1 MTTIHHVCF
10 SSFHLHMQ
18 QGFTTN
24 PPHVWQYQRIR
35 KKISKTPCP
44 VAFLF
49 QVERWAVYEKW
60 AASQR
65 LGSAIETIKQEG
77 GKKCQGGGGL
87 ALRNHSLTLT
97 AWESPR
103 RRGPLGKDLKGR
115 RQRRGRPHEKR
126 TARRLQERKPED
138 AEATDRSQQVRSD
151 LHFQAFSLT
160 HKAKDAGSPPGNY
173 RI

>member
-1 MTTIHHVCF
+1 MIGKCHRNNKAGRGKEVP
-10 SSFHLHMQ
+10 
-18 QGFTTN
+18 GWRW
-24 PPHVWQYQRIR
+24 VWH
-35 KKISKTPCP
+35 
-44 VAFLF
+44 
-49 QVERWAVYEKW
+49 YEIT
-60 AASQR
+60 ATR
-65 LGSAIETIKQEG
+65 
-77 GKKCQGGGGL
+77 
-87 ALRNHSLTLT
+87 LT

-151 LHFQAFSLT
+151 LHFQALSLT